1 MTRRRESTGRTG
13 KDGSAKNVRHIK
25 DAKRAIEARN
35 TRDTENGRERRSVQ
49 NTHSARSHK
58 KSNRKREIQRRK
70 RRRVLFGLILFCLVF
85 VVGIVCFILHRYVSK
100 YPEDKICKNIYISSV
115 DVSGMTKKEALK
127 AMETYLGENRQIK
140 VTLQVGTKSAEATL
154 EELGLE
160 YKDIEK
166 TINSAY
172 SYGKSG
178 NLFQKYLK
186 LRKLSKEKLVIK
198 EKYTLSK
205 KSFEKTLKDK
215 AVPLADHAVNATMTK
230 SSDGFD
236 IVPEKSG
243 QTVDMKKSMTSIK
256 KKLNNGWKKK
266 DFSVELIQKKE
277 NPTVKEEDL
286 KTVKDKLGSYST
298 DAGGGERWQNLK
310 TGSSKLNGIVLAPGE
325 ELSVHEVTAP
335 YDKEHGYVAAGSYEN
350 GQVVETY
357 GGGICQV
364 STTLYNA
371 ILFAELEVTERYPHS
386 MLVAYVKPSRD
397 AAIAGDVKDLKF
409 KNNYDTP
416 IYIEGYID
424 DSNQLTFNIYGKDTR
439 KAGRTLEFESETLS
453 TEEAGRTY
461 KADSSAPLGS
471 MEYEGSPHTGKTARL
486 WKIVKKDGKQ
496 VSRDVVNESTYQKSD
511 EIIVVGTASENGAAS
526 GVVESAI
533 ATQDGT
539 KINEAISKAKAMQ

>member
-1 MTRRRESTGRTG
+1 MTRRKMSTGRTG
-13 KDGSAKNVRHIK
+13 KHK
-25 DAKRAIEARN
+25 
-35 TRDTENGRERRSVQ
+35 RRS
-49 NTHSARSHK
+49 R
-58 KSNRKREIQRRK
+58 RYEIQRRK
-70 RRRVLFGLILFCLVF
+70 RKKFLFGLILFCLILG
-85 VVGIVCFILHRYVSK
+85 VGITGLFLHGYVSK
-100 YPEDKICKNIYISSV
+100 YPQDKICKNIYINSV
-115 DVSGMTKKEALK
+115 DVSEMTKQEAL
-127 AMETYLGENRQIK
+127 ETLEADLEKNGQTK
-140 VTLQVGTKSAEATL
+140 VTLKVDDKSAETTL
-154 EELGLE
+154 EELGLK

-166 TINSAY
+166 TIKDAY
-172 SYGKSG
+172 DYGKSG

-198 EKYTLSK
+198 GKYTLSA
-205 KSFEKTLKDK
+205 KSARRVLEEK
-215 AVPLADHAVNATMTK
+215 AVPLANHAVNATMTK
-230 SSDGFD
+230 TSDGFH

-243 QTVDMKKSMTSIK
+243 KTVAVKKSAAAII
-256 KKLNNGWKKK
+256 KKLNSGWDKK
-266 DFSVELIQKKE
+266 DFSVGMVQKKE
-277 NPTVKEEDL
+277 NPTVKEEEL

-298 DAGGGERWQNLK
+298 DAGGGERWKNLK
-310 TGSSKLNGIVLAPGE
+310 TGSGKLNGIVLAPGE

-335 YDKEHGYVAAGSYEN
+335 YDEEHGYASAGSYEN

-386 MLVAYVKPSRD
+386 MLVAYVEPSRD

-424 DSNQLTFNIYGKDTR
+424 DNNQLTFNIYGKETR
-439 KAGRTLEFESETLS
+439 KEGRTVEFESETLS

-461 KADSSAPLGS
+461 KADPSAPIGS
-471 MEYEGSPHTGKTARL
+471 IEYEGSPHTGKTARL
-486 WKIVKKDGKQ
+486 WKTVKQNGKK

-511 EIIVVGTASENGAAS
+511 EIIVVGTSSENGEAS
-526 GVVESAI
+526 GLVESAI

-539 KINEAISKAKAMQ
+539 KINEAISKAKAME

>member
-1 MTRRRESTGRTG
+1 MTRRRESAGRTG
-13 KDGSAKNVRHIK
+13 KDVSAKNVRHIK

-127 AMETYLGENRQIK
+127 AMEAYLGENRQIK

-160 YKDIEK
+160 YSDIEK

-172 SYGKSG
+172 SYGKTG

-205 KSFEKTLKDK
+205 KSFQKTLKDK

-230 SSDGFD
+230 TSDGFD
-236 IVPEKSG
+236 IIPEKVG
-243 QTVDMKKSMTSIK
+243 QTVDMKKSMTLIK

-266 DFSVELIQKKE
+266 DFSVELTQKKE

-310 TGSSKLNGIVLAPGE
+310 TGSSKLNGTVLAPGE

-386 MLVAYVKPSRD
+386 MLVAYVEPSRD

-486 WKIVKKDGKQ
+486 WKIVKQDGKQ

>member
-1 MTRRRESTGRTG
+1 MTRRRKSTDR
-13 KDGSAKNVRHIK
+13 AKGTHNTKTTRHIK
-25 DAKRAIEARN
+25 DAKREIEARSAK
-35 TRDTENGRERRSVQ
+35 DVKGINGVKKHR
-49 NTHSARSHK
+49 
-58 KSNRKREIQRRK
+58 KSNRRYEIQRRK
-70 RRRVLFGLILFCLVF
+70 RRKFLFGLILFCLIF
-85 VVGIVCFILHRYVSK
+85 SVGIVCFILHRYVSK
-100 YPEDKICKNIYISSV
+100 YPQDKICKNIYISSV
-115 DVSGMTKKEALK
+115 DVSEMTKKEALK
-127 AMETYLGENRQIK
+127 AMETYLEKNRQIK
-140 VTLQVGTKSAEATL
+140 VTLKVDDKSAETTL

-160 YKDIEK
+160 YNDIEK
-166 TINSAY
+166 TVNAAY
-172 SYGKSG
+172 DYGKSG

-198 EKYTLSK
+198 EKYTLSA
-205 KSFEKTLKDK
+205 KSAQKALKEK
-215 AVPLADHAVNATMTK
+215 AVPLANHAVNATMTK
-230 SSDGFD
+230 TSDGFN

-243 QTVDMKKSMTSIK
+243 KTVAVKKSVAAIA

-266 DFSVELIQKKE
+266 DFSVKMVQKKE
-277 NPTVKEEDL
+277 NPTVKEEEL
-286 KTVKDKLGSYST
+286 KTVKDKLGTYST

-386 MLVAYVKPSRD
+386 MLVAYVEPSRD

-424 DSNQLTFNIYGKDTR
+424 DSNQLTFNIYGKETR
-439 KAGRTLEFESETLS
+439 KEGRTVEFESETLS

-461 KADSSAPLGS
+461 KADPSAPLGS

-486 WKIVKKDGKQ
+486 WKTVKQNGKK

-511 EIIVVGTASENGAAS
+511 EIIVVGTSSESSAAS
-526 GVVESAI
+526 GLVKSAI